1 MEPSDLADPLWGLWE
16 TPCAI
21 HGMGPCPYSVKQRQP
36 VLSSPGMREGEE
48 EVIDEDNVVEVAIA
62 EVEDDDEP
70 VEVILVPDSTTQ

>member
-1 MEPSDLADPLWGLWE
+1 
-16 TPCAI
+16 
-21 HGMGPCPYSVKQRQP
+21 